1 MVAVVRLVL
10 LTLLTLALVFG
21 MAEDANVLKT
31 CGDHCIV
38 PCQTGVTLQQVN
50 SLALYI
56 GFYELTLP
64 VFAL

>member
-38 PCQTGVTLQQVN
+38 PCQTGVTIQQVN
-50 SLALYI
+50 SLAL
-56 GFYELTLP
+56 
-64 VFAL
+64 